1 MSSDRVEVRKLPEQM
16 ADSLCDEIVSGA
28 APVGAVLPTEP
39 ELCARHGVS
48 RTVVREAV
56 RLLASKGL
64 IEVRHGSGMRVRP
77 QSDWDMLD
85 PQVLF
90 GRLRHERNFELLS
103 EILEVRRI
111 IEISAAGLA
120 AQRRTDDDMVQLRAT
135 LAGLDAAIGD
145 ADRFTVLDYEL
156 HEAVLAAAR
165 NRLLVDMLRPVNGV
179 LRAARRITN
188 RTARTLA
195 ASQRGHVEIVKA
207 IVDRD
212 EQRACDAMRRHIV
225 QFERD
230 IRRSFEF

>member
-1 MSSDRVEVRKLPEQM
+1 MSSDRVEIRKLPEQV
-16 ADSLCDEIVSGA
+16 ADHLCEEIVSGA
-28 APVGAVLPTEP
+28 AAVGSVLPTEP

-64 IEVRHGSGMRVRP
+64 VEVRHGSGMRVRP
-77 QSDWDMLD
+77 QADWDLLD

-90 GRLRHERNFELLS
+90 GRLRHERNFDLLS

-120 AQRRTDDDMVQLRAT
+120 AQRRTEQDLAQLREI
-135 LAGLDAAIGD
+135 LAGLDASLAD
-145 ADRFTVLDYEL
+145 ADRYTMLDYEL

-165 NRLLVDMLRPVNGV
+165 NRLLVDMLRPVTGV
-179 LRAARRITN
+179 LRAARQITN
-188 RTARTLA
+188 RTARSLA
-195 ASQRGHVEIVKA
+195 ASQRGHIEIVQA
-207 IVDRD
+207 IADRD
-212 EQRACDAMRRHIV
+212 ERRACDAMRRHIV

-230 IRRSFEF
+230 IRRSFKT